1 MNYLMQHT
9 TITHSRA
16 LIILNVFRFLYTIF
30 SRNISL
36 HQNPMLACP
45 WNSVHF
51 NASIFNKDGKISEH
65 YVCMHVYTCGFVVY
79 KFSFDKKE
87 RRNIVIKTRANK
99 NIGNFHAVPGS

>member
-1 MNYLMQHT
+1 MQHT

-65 YVCMHVYTCGFVVY
+65 YVCMHVLAGL
-79 KFSFDKKE
+79 SFTNFHLTRKKE
-87 RRNIVIKTRANK
+87 ET
-99 NIGNFHAVPGS
+99 S